1 MTFNFGS
8 IAGETPKAAPPV
20 PGASPR
26 ALLEEPKAERQALLV
41 GQPNVGKSVVFGAL
55 TGTYVTVSNYPGTTV
70 EVTRGRAKFGDHVWE
85 VIDTPGTHNL
95 VPMSEDEAVT
105 RDILL
110 STRHDAVVQ
119 VGDAKNLVRTL
130 LLTLQIAE
138 LGIPFCLDLNMLDE
152 ARARGVSV
160 DLEGLAREL
169 PGVTINASTATE
181 GEGLDAVRSYLE
193 AHGAG
198 GAREATR
205 EATGG
210 GLRPLACA
218 PAFADD
224 IEEAIAEVESHLDA
238 SLPVCRRAVAT
249 MLLAGDRGV
258 GASLASVARVSDE
271 AVQVAKARAQAIA
284 RGQGVPVFA
293 LLSRLRLVRAQAIV
307 RAVQRRDKA
316 AEARSH
322 TGQVGWGASIA
333 VGALAA
339 FVAALVY
346 DGGLARTAAVAG
358 QADPLA
364 SFGFFDIVARLF
376 SRGLFTGWT
385 LPGLAMLGIATGLGA
400 AVMRRHARVRSGAWK
415 LVLAFGAGWTA
426 FWATG
431 VAERI
436 AHGSQGTAPVHLG
449 AAVGIAALL
458 VAVRAGDR
466 QDATA
471 SQAIGRI
478 ATDPVWGLPLLALV
492 LLLAYKVVGV
502 FGAGTAVDFVEKR
515 IFGGVLAR
523 TAIEATA
530 TPPVGGGAVE
540 PDDFAAEGNERLVVV
555 AASPGAGVGGRAGLS
570 TFRIA
575 AQTKTRGTYVADP
588 TARIDVYPGSL
599 RSSRADDGALVVQAT
614 PAELRRAEA
623 RVWSGS
629 LNRWAYGFFAWI
641 GVPLLTAFL
650 VGPYGL
656 LTMGVT
662 YAVAI
667 VLPVVTTF
675 FFVFSM
681 LEDSGYLP
689 RLAVMSNRVLRGMGL
704 NGKAVLPMVL
714 GLGCDT
720 MATLTARIMETKK
733 ERMLVTLLLAL
744 GIPCS
749 SQLSVI
755 FALMQRASSAATFV
769 WLAVVI
775 GTLLGVGYVAARVL
789 PGDKSDFLL
798 EMPPIRQPMVQNI
811 LAKTMARIEWY
822 LKEAVPLFLAGTALL
837 FVLDAA
843 NLLVYVHR
851 AGEPIVRHVLG
862 FSDRAGVSDRV
873 SEALLVGFL
882 RRDFGAAGL
891 LDLARAGQLSHAD
904 VAVSMVTITLFIPC
918 IANVFMIAKERGWKV
933 AGMMSGFIFPYAV
946 AVGAVVRVG
955 FRLFGGS

>member
-1 MTFNFGS
+1 MNFNFGLVADPS
-8 IAGETPKAAPPV
+8 APAVPPTAG
-20 PGASPR
+20 
-26 ALLEEPKAERQALLV
+26 LEEAKPARQALLV

-70 EVTRGRAKFGDHVWE
+70 EITRGRAHFGEQVWE
-85 VIDTPGTHNL
+85 VVDTPGTHNL

-105 RDILL
+105 RDILVSSKL
-110 STRHDAVVQ
+110 DALVQ

-130 LLTLQIAE
+130 LLALQIAE
-138 LGIPFCLDLNMLDE
+138 LGVPFCLDLNMLDE
-152 ARARGVSV
+152 ARARGLSI

-181 GEGLDAVRSYLE
+181 GEGLDAVREYLSTH
-193 AHGAG
+193 AHAPHAHAAQIAV
-198 GAREATR
+198 ARE
-205 EATGG
+205 
-210 GLRPLACA
+210 PLACA
-218 PAFADD
+218 PRFPDD
-224 IEEAIAEVESHLDA
+224 IEAAIADICAHLSP
-238 SLPVCRRAVAT
+238 SLPVAGRAIAT
-249 MLLAGDRGV
+249 MLLAGERGV
-258 GASLASVARVSDE
+258 GGSLADVAGVSPTAIQIAKE
-271 AVQVAKARAQAIA
+271 RALAVA

-293 LLSRLRLVRAQAIV
+293 LLSRLRLMRAQAIV
-307 RAVQRRDKA
+307 RAVQRRSA
-316 AEARSH
+316 SAEARGH
-322 TGQVGWGASIA
+322 AGQVGWAGSIA
-333 VGALAA
+333 IAA
-339 FVAALVY
+339 AASLGAALVY
-346 DGGLARTAAVAG
+346 DGAIARTGAPSPH
-358 QADPLA
+358 DPLA
-364 SFGFFDIVARLF
+364 TFGFFDIVSRLL
-376 SRGLFTGWT
+376 SRQLFQGWSLPALGLFAIGTGVGAT
-385 LPGLAMLGIATGLGA
+385 LL
-400 AVMRRHARVRSGAWK
+400 RRHARARSGTWK
-415 LVLAFGAGWTA
+415 LVAAFAVGWTA
-426 FWATG
+426 YWAAALIEG
-431 VAERI
+431 LAL
-436 AHGSQGTAPVHLG
+436 HSHSSLPVHLG
-449 AAVGIAALL
+449 AAAGVIALL
-458 VAVRAGDR
+458 VATRAGDKR
-466 QDATA
+466 DAALSHT
-471 SQAIGRI
+471 IGRV
-478 ATDPVWGLPLLALV
+478 ATDPVWGLPILAFV
-492 LLLAYKVVGV
+492 LLLAYKIVGV

-515 IFGGVLAR
+515 IFGGVVAQTTLDAP
-523 TAIEATA
+523 AAPSALDES
-530 TPPVGGGAVE
+530 
-540 PDDFAAEGNERLVVV
+540 DFAAPGSERLVALQDGPTHVRIVAQSKQDDGSYVV
-555 AASPGAGVGGRAGLS
+555 
-570 TFRIA
+570 
-575 AQTKTRGTYVADP
+575 DP
-588 TARIDVYPGSL
+588 AARIDVYPGSL
-599 RSSRADDGALVVQAT
+599 GTSSENGAVVVDAVAPLHGAQ
-614 PAELRRAEA
+614 A
-623 RVWSGS
+623 RVWTGS
-629 LNRWAYGFFAWI
+629 LNRWAFGLFAWI
-641 GVPLLTAFL
+641 GVPLLTAFF

-656 LTMGVT
+656 ITMGVT

-720 MATLTARIMETKK
+720 MATLTARIMETRK

-755 FALMQRASSAATFV
+755 FALMQRTSVAATLV

-775 GTLLGVGYVAARVL
+775 GTLLGVGFVAARVL

-811 LAKTMARIEWY
+811 LTKTMARIEWY

-843 NLLVYVHR
+843 HLLGFVHR
-851 AGEPIVRHVLG
+851 AGEPIVHHILG
-862 FSDRAGVSDRV
+862 FTNVNGVSDRV

-891 LDLARAGQLSHAD
+891 LDLARAGKLSPAD

-955 FRLFGGS
+955 FRMLGGS